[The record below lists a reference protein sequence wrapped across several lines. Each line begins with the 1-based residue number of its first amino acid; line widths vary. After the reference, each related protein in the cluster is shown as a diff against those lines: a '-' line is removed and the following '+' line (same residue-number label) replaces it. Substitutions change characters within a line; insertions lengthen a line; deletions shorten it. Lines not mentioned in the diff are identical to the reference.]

1 MIWKNF
7 KKRLVI
13 FLAIVGP
20 GLITAVADNDAAGV
34 ATYSVAASLYGM
46 ASQYLVIP
54 TTILLGVTQ
63 EIGARISI
71 VTGKGLG
78 SLIREKYG
86 VKMAIG
92 IFFLYF
98 FVNQT
103 VVLQDVT
110 GLKSAIQLFG
120 LPWEIVLILTCLLL
134 ILMVIK
140 LNFKKLQKI
149 FLFMILFYVS
159 YVVSAIL
166 VNPDW
171 KEAIQESFIFPKKV
185 NVLDPGYWFS
195 LIAVLGT
202 TVTLWGQ
209 FFISSFIVDKGL
221 TKGDLKANKVE
232 VYGGAFLTNF
242 LSWMMAI
249 AVTFTLFT
257 NHIVVTDGYAAAKAI
272 EPLAGSFSSLLF
284 GIGLF
289 AASILGL
296 FIVPLA
302 TAYVFT
308 EMFGFE
314 RTLNVDFKT
323 GKVFYIFFVLQIV
336 LALIIAL
343 FPGINL
349 FSLTLLGNYLNGA
362 ALPVIFYFVIKFSE
376 SKELMGEHVAKGF
389 GKWFVRLALVVI
401 VLAVSVSVLQNFI

>member
-1 MIWKNF
+1 MFWKSF
-7 KKRLVI
+7 KKRFII

-86 VKMAIG
+86 VKMALG
-92 IFFLYF
+92 IFILYF

-110 GLKSAIQLFG
+110 GLKAAIQIFG
-120 LPWEIVLILTCLLL
+120 LPWELVLILTCILL
-134 ILMVIK
+134 IVMVIK

-159 YVVSAIL
+159 YVISAIL
-166 VNPDW
+166 VHPDW
-171 KEAIQESFIFPKKV
+171 KEAIQESFILPKKV
-185 NVLDPGYWFS
+185 NILDPGYWFS

-209 FFISSFIVDKGL
+209 FFISSYIVDKGL
-221 TKGDLKANKVE
+221 TKNDLKANKAE
-232 VYGGAFLTNF
+232 VYGGALLTNF

-249 AVTFTLFT
+249 AVTFTLFA
-257 NHIVVTDGYAAAKAI
+257 NHIMVTDGYSAAKAI
-272 EPLAGSFSSLLF
+272 EPLAGSFSAMLF

-323 GKVFYIFFVLQIV
+323 GKVFYIFFVLQIII
-336 LALIIAL
+336 ALVIAL

-349 FSLTLLGNYLNGA
+349 FSLTLLGNYINGA
-362 ALPVIFYFVIKFSE
+362 ALPVIFYFIIKFSE
-376 SKELMGEHVAKGF
+376 NKELMGEHVSKGF
-389 GKWFVRLALVVI
+389 GKYFVRLALVVI
-401 VLAVSVSVLQNFI
+401 VVAVGVSFLQNFI

>member
-1 MIWKNF
+1 M
-7 KKRLVI
+7 
-13 FLAIVGP
+13 AIVGP
-20 GLITAVADNDAAGV
+20 GLITAVADNDASGV
-34 ATYSVAASLYGM
+34 ATYTVAASMYGM

-54 TTILLGVTQ
+54 TTILLAVTQ

-86 VKMAIG
+86 VKMSIG
-92 IFFLYF
+92 IFLLYF

-103 VVLQDVT
+103 VVLQNVT
-110 GLKSAIQLFG
+110 GLKSSIQLFG
-120 LPWEIVLILTCLLL
+120 FPWQIVLFLTCILLV
-134 ILMVIK
+134 LMVIK

-149 FLFMILFYVS
+149 FLFMILFYVA
-159 YVVSAIL
+159 YVISAIL

-171 KEAIQESFIFPKKV
+171 GEAIQESFILPKKV
-185 NVLDPGYWFS
+185 DLLDANYWFS

-209 FFISSFIVDKGL
+209 FFISSYIVDKGL
-221 TKGDLKANKVE
+221 TKSDLKFNKVE

-242 LSWMMAI
+242 LSWMMTI
-249 AVTFTLFT
+249 AVTFTLFA
-257 NHIVVTDGYAAAKAI
+257 NKIIVTDGFEAAKAI
-272 EPLAGSFSSLLF
+272 EPLAGSFSSSLF
-284 GIGLF
+284 AIGLF

-308 EMFGFE
+308 EMFGYE

-323 GKVFYIFFVLQIV
+323 GKVFYVFFVLQI
-336 LALIIAL
+336 LISLVIAL
-343 FPGINL
+343 FPGVNL
-349 FSLTLLGNYLNGA
+349 FSLTLLGNYINGA
-362 ALPVIFYFVIKFSE
+362 ALPVIFYFIIKFSE
-376 SKELMGEHVAKGF
+376 SKELMGEHVSKGF
-389 GKWFVRLALVVI
+389 GKYFVRLALVVI
-401 VLAVSVSVLQNFI
+401 VLAVSTSFLQNFI